1 MADAD
6 AEVNNSASKKEL
18 TVDGNSESCSAKVSN
33 KKRREGVKVKKSK
46 KRKKKNGAAKS
57 GEKNVKV
64 KKIKREVD
72 KKNGAKKKNGRKKVN
87 SAQRFCRPKTVS
99 IALPGSIVDNCQ
111 SRELQSYVAGQV
123 ARAAAIFQIDEVI
136 VFNESPATAIK
147 PRWNPNVFLARILQ
161 YLETPQYLR
170 KPLFTMQKDLK
181 YAGLLNPLDTPHHM
195 KMEDVTPF
203 REGVVVNRPAKASRS
218 WVNVGLRRE
227 VLIDYSI
234 PPKTRVTV
242 KMGES
247 RDASTAATADPKP
260 YGTRGTAVAFTTP
273 RDEQKLYWG
282 YQTRIASS
290 LSAVWEECPFKS
302 GYDVTIGTSERGD
315 SSVLDADFAIPQCK
329 HLLIVFGGVQGLEI
343 AVDADSKLEVP
354 GKDARCL
361 FDMWV
366 NTCPFQG
373 SGTIRT
379 EEAILI
385 SLSSL
390 SSFVR
395 RNIKGKS

>member
-1 MADAD
+1 MADAE
-6 AEVNNSASKKEL
+6 A
-18 TVDGNSESCSAKVSN
+18 GGSAKKRKLPVAASNDKTN
-33 KKRREGVKVKKSK
+33 KKRRREKVVKTTKKKNKKVQAKGGKNGEGVAKSK
-46 KRKKKNGAAKS
+46 KKKTKKKKKDKNNG
-57 GEKNVKV
+57 
-64 KKIKREVD
+64 D
-72 KKNGAKKKNGRKKVN
+72 KKRK
-87 SAQRFCRPKTVS
+87 QRFCRPKTIS

-111 SRELQSYVAGQV
+111 TRELQSYVAGQV

-136 VFNESPATAIK
+136 VFNDSPPTAIK

-170 KPLFTMQKDLK
+170 KALFTMQKDLK
-181 YAGLLNPLDTPHHM
+181 YAGILNPLDTPHHM
-195 KMEDVTPF
+195 KREDITPF
-203 REGVVVNRPAKASRS
+203 REGVVVNRPAKSSRS

-227 VLIDYSI
+227 ALIDYSI

-242 KMGES
+242 KMGGCREGS
-247 RDASTAATADPKP
+247 SLADAEPKP
-260 YGTRGTAVAFTTP
+260 YGTRGTPVAFTAP
-273 RDEQKLYWG
+273 KAEAKLYWG
-282 YQTRIASS
+282 YQTRLATS
-290 LSAVWEECPFKS
+290 LSAVWEECPFKA

-315 SSVLDADFAIPQCK
+315 SNVLDENFAIPSCK
-329 HLLIVFGGVQGLEI
+329 HLLVVFGGVHGLEV
-343 AVDADSKLEVP
+343 AVDADNKLEVP

-385 SLSSL
+385 SLASL
-390 SSFVR
+390 SNFIR
-395 RNIKGKS
+395 RGIKGKS